1 MFLFSHSLC
10 SKWFIPTQERLNYS
24 CRFLS
29 FLDQDVVKPMFFD
42 SYEEAYASVVR
53 AEHWGVIHIMEDYSL
68 ALKKRVT
75 GMGDLA
81 LAQFTGFTGTKVCIY
96 IQQISLLIKLHVFS
110 KSVRI

>member
-81 LAQFTGFTGTKVCIY
+81 LAQFTGFTGTKV
-96 IQQISLLIKLHVFS
+96 
-110 KSVRI
+110 

>member
-1 MFLFSHSLC
+1 MIQITRISTALSRLKNGHIFVFIALY

-81 LAQFTGFTGTKVCIY
+81 LAQFTGFTGTKVFM
-96 IQQISLLIKLHVFS
+96 K
-110 KSVRI
+110 